1 MNIKSKI
8 TLQKIDSYI
17 HTKKGIF
24 LILLISKILLI
35 PFILYFASKLDP
47 RPFNILILPD
57 LNRYEDLSRLTN
69 YFVTDKWTPSIGFMG
84 LATLIRVISNL
95 EVTKYII
102 YGFISLFIMTLS
114 QTILLYN
121 LFKYKINSSV
131 YIKVAS
137 LILSIINFYILIYSV
152 KPSTDVFGC
161 LGIVILFSGLLKYN
175 NNDKKDNNITYRG
188 SNSWLIML
196 LIISLFRSN
205 LFIVIPFISLT
216 YSFKNIIKDINSLRN
231 YKKFLSILSLTTL
244 AILNLYQLSSYIVL
258 YQFDQTSGGLI
269 GTLINNQ
276 PGNLLNQIINM
287 IIILFK
293 KFIYLISARETIAI
307 NNYDFFIFE
316 KTNLFNYPLI
326 FNIITTGYLLIN
338 NMIGFISIN
347 TSFGVKIRNNFLFTM
362 IPLIPLVSYFT
373 HHRYFLAYCLFTSA
387 SLPFIFEKKS

>member
-1 MNIKSKI
+1 MLIKNKT
-8 TLQKIDSYI
+8 TLQKLDSYI
-17 HTKKGIF
+17 QTKKGIF
-24 LILLISKILLI
+24 FILLISKIILI
-35 PFILYFASKLDP
+35 PFVLYFASKLDP

-57 LNRYEDLSRLTN
+57 LDRYEDLSRLTN

-84 LATLIRVISNL
+84 LATIIRVISNL
-95 EVTKYII
+95 EITKYFI

-121 LFKYKINSSV
+121 LFKYKINSSIS
-131 YIKVAS
+131 IKVAS
-137 LILSIINFYILIYSV
+137 LVLSIINFYILIYSV

-175 NNDKKDNNITYRG
+175 EKKDNNIIYKG
-188 SNSWLIML
+188 SSSWLIIL

-205 LFIVIPFISLT
+205 LFIVIPFIRFT
-216 YSFKNIIKDINSLRN
+216 YAFKCIIKDINYLRK
-231 YKKFLSILSLTTL
+231 YKKFLSILSLTSL
-244 AILNLYQLSSYIVL
+244 VILNLYQLSSYIVL
-258 YQFDQTSGGLI
+258 YRYDQTSGGLI
-269 GTLINNQ
+269 STLIDNQ
-276 PGNLLNQIINM
+276 PRNLLNQIINM

-316 KTNLFNYPLI
+316 KTNLFNYPFI
-326 FNIITTGYLLIN
+326 FNIITTVYLLLN
-338 NMIGFISIN
+338 NMIGLISIN

-387 SLPFIFEKKS
+387 SLPFLFEKKSE

>member
-1 MNIKSKI
+1 MLIKNKT
-8 TLQKIDSYI
+8 TLQKLDSYI
-17 HTKKGIF
+17 QTKKGIF
-24 LILLISKILLI
+24 FILLISKIILI
-35 PFILYFASKLDP
+35 PFVLYFASKLDP

-57 LNRYEDLSRLTN
+57 LDRYEDLSRLTN

-84 LATLIRVISNL
+84 LATIIRVISNL
-95 EVTKYII
+95 EITKYFI

-121 LFKYKINSSV
+121 LFKYKIKSSIS
-131 YIKVAS
+131 IKVAS
-137 LILSIINFYILIYSV
+137 LVLSIINFYILIYSV

-175 NNDKKDNNITYRG
+175 KKKDNNIIYKG
-188 SNSWLIML
+188 SSSWLITL

-316 KTNLFNYPLI
+316 KTNLFNYPFI
-326 FNIITTGYLLIN
+326 FNIITTVYLLLN
-338 NMIGFISIN
+338 NMIGLISIN

-387 SLPFIFEKKS
+387 SLPFLFEKKSE

>member
-1 MNIKSKI
+1 MLIKSKT
-8 TLQKIDSYI
+8 TLQKLDSYI
-17 HTKKGIF
+17 QTKKGIF
-24 LILLISKILLI
+24 FILLISKIILI
-35 PFILYFASKLDP
+35 PFVLYFASKLDP

-57 LNRYEDLSRLTN
+57 LDRYEDLSRLTN

-84 LATLIRVISNL
+84 LATIIRVISNL
-95 EVTKYII
+95 EITKYFI

-121 LFKYKINSSV
+121 LFKYKINSSIS
-131 YIKVAS
+131 IKVAS
-137 LILSIINFYILIYSV
+137 LVLSIINFYILIYSV

-175 NNDKKDNNITYRG
+175 EKKDNNIIYKG
-188 SNSWLIML
+188 SSSWLIIL

-205 LFIVIPFISLT
+205 LFIVIPFIRFT
-216 YSFKNIIKDINSLRN
+216 YAFKCIIKDINYLRK
-231 YKKFLSILSLTTL
+231 YKKFLSILSLTSL
-244 AILNLYQLSSYIVL
+244 VILNLYQLSSYIVL
-258 YQFDQTSGGLI
+258 YRYDQTSGGLI
-269 GTLINNQ
+269 STLIDNQ
-276 PGNLLNQIINM
+276 PRNLLNQIINM

-316 KTNLFNYPLI
+316 KTNLFNYPFI
-326 FNIITTGYLLIN
+326 FNIITTVYLLLN
-338 NMIGFISIN
+338 NMIGLISIN

-387 SLPFIFEKKS
+387 SLPFLFEKKSE